1 MTENIEKV
9 QNDGNAQNE
18 TGKKSIAADSIKLTI
33 KVHRFTPE
41 EDDFDSEDAAS
52 ANRNEENN
60 RRLKSQGLKR
70 RTRRPS
76 PFESRKSAQEDSK
89 EDSKSAENAKEN
101 LKLVRRERKPAFG
114 ERRSSPFGERKSSS
128 PFGSSLRSS
137 LRSSS
142 PFGSSRKRSGKKSI
156 AEYKVEAHPADS
168 ILDVL
173 LKIKRDIDPTLAFR
187 YSCGHGMCGA
197 DAASINGTARLMCKT
212 LVSDCLED
220 TSNDPIFRPTQAA
233 LSDISHSDNATSD
246 NSSAY
251 NVLHD
256 SAASNNTTLGNANS
270 AKTPSAS
277 ANAGNNSKIIREAAI
292 ELAPI
297 AGFAVIRDLI
307 ADIEPMIEQIK
318 RFKPWLQT
326 ENNNNSANSG
336 KCDGQ
341 TVIEFLQ
348 NPEELA
354 KYEKLTT
361 CISCGICESS
371 CPVFAGGDAFAGPA
385 ALISALR
392 FMNDS
397 RDTAYDQR
405 LESISETDGLPA
417 CQSVR
422 VCSLNCPQ
430 GIDVGEEIWQAISDS
445 ETAMQESRQQ

>member
-1 MTENIEKV
+1 
-9 QNDGNAQNE
+9 
-18 TGKKSIAADSIKLTI
+18 
-33 KVHRFTPE
+33 
-41 EDDFDSEDAAS
+41 
-52 ANRNEENN
+52 
-60 RRLKSQGLKR
+60 
-70 RTRRPS
+70 
-76 PFESRKSAQEDSK
+76 
-89 EDSKSAENAKEN
+89 
-101 LKLVRRERKPAFG
+101 
-114 ERRSSPFGERKSSS
+114 
-128 PFGSSLRSS
+128 
-137 LRSSS
+137 
-142 PFGSSRKRSGKKSI
+142 
-156 AEYKVEAHPADS
+156 
-168 ILDVL
+168 
-173 LKIKRDIDPTLAFR
+173 
-187 YSCGHGMCGA
+187 
-197 DAASINGTARLMCKT
+197 
-212 LVSDCLED
+212 
-220 TSNDPIFRPTQAA
+220 
-233 LSDISHSDNATSD
+233 
-246 NSSAY
+246 
-251 NVLHD
+251 
-256 SAASNNTTLGNANS
+256 
-270 AKTPSAS
+270 
-277 ANAGNNSKIIREAAI
+277 
-292 ELAPI
+292 
-297 AGFAVIRDLI
+297 
-307 ADIEPMIEQIK
+307 MIEQIK

-348 NPEELA
+348 NPKELA